1 MAEQEK
7 VVARDDLKGW
17 MWLLLGLLAGAV
29 ASAIVMMV
37 VVFPLQLAA
46 QRDAPTWAE
55 PAPAMKRGLQTRAY
69 RDQSPCPKSTLQMHV
84 GTWEGSAQLAEG
96 GTSRWRNVRRADGRF
111 EIAFLAEDGTVQSE
125 ERGYWA
131 ITGCIYASLITEV
144 DGEPAL
150 FQEVYRVHEISA
162 DHLVYSNYRTGSS
175 FQQRRVSS
183 TEE

>member
-1 MAEQEK
+1 MSDQEK
-7 VVARDDLKGW
+7 RVARDDLRGW
-17 MWLLLGLLAGAV
+17 VWLLLGLLAGAV
-29 ASAIVMMV
+29 ASAILMLV
-37 VVFPLQLAA
+37 VVFPLRLAA
-46 QRDAPTWAE
+46 EKTPTWGQ
-55 PAPAMKRGLQTRAY
+55 PAPVMDRGLQTRAY
-69 RDQSPCPKSTLQMHV
+69 RDKSPCPKSTLQMHV
-84 GTWEGSAQLAEG
+84 GTWEGSAQLAGG

-150 FQEVYRVHEISA
+150 FQEVYRVHEISGE
-162 DHLVYSNYRTGSS
+162 HLVYSNYRTGSS

-183 TEE
+183 TDE

>member
-1 MAEQEK
+1 M
-7 VVARDDLKGW
+7 
-17 MWLLLGLLAGAV
+17 
-29 ASAIVMMV
+29 
-37 VVFPLQLAA
+37 
-46 QRDAPTWAE
+46 
-55 PAPAMKRGLQTRAY
+55 
-69 RDQSPCPKSTLQMHV
+69 
-84 GTWEGSAQLAEG
+84 
-96 GTSRWRNVRRADGRF
+96 RRADGRF

-131 ITGCIYASLITEV
+131 ITGCICASLITEV

-150 FQEVYRVHEISA
+150 FQEVYRVHEISG

>member
-1 MAEQEK
+1 MMEQEK

-46 QRDAPTWAE
+46 QRDAPIWTEA
-55 PAPAMKRGLQTRAY
+55 APAN

-84 GTWEGSAQLAEG
+84 GTWEGSAQLEGG

-150 FQEVYRVHEISA
+150 FQEVYRVHEISG